1 MVKIGTHSGH
11 FHADESLAVFMLR
24 QLPEFAQ
31 AEVVRSRDLKVLD
44 ECDIV
49 VDVGAKFDPEAKRF
63 DHHQREFNETMKS
76 LGFLDFETKLS
87 SAGLVYAYY
96 GKAVIN
102 AITGLDKTSPK
113 MDIVYHKMYE
123 KFIEEYDGIDNGVNQ
138 YDGEPKYK
146 ISSLIGARVGSLNP
160 RWNDE
165 DKSEAR
171 ENSQFRKAMEM
182 IGAEFTG
189 ALNSLVKSWL
199 PAFDIVS
206 AAIDARTENGKLIMF
221 ESSGCPWK
229 EHLFNIESKREIVG
243 SIKYVVYRNKPTDWR
258 IQCVPVSPTSFS
270 NRLSLPEAWRG
281 VRDAKL
287 AEVCGVDG
295 ATFCHASGFIGG
307 CATKEGVLEMAKKA
321 LSQ

>member
-1 MVKIGTHSGH
+1 MG
-11 FHADESLAVFMLR
+11 
-24 QLPEFAQ
+24 
-31 AEVVRSRDLKVLD
+31 
-44 ECDIV
+44 
-49 VDVGAKFDPEAKRF
+49 
-63 DHHQREFNETMKS
+63 QREFNETMKS

-102 AITGLDKTSPK
+102 AITRLDKTSPK
-113 MDIVYHKMYE
+113 MDIVYHNM
-123 KFIEEYDGIDNGVNQ
+123 

-182 IGAEFTG
+182 VGAEFTG

-229 EHLFNIESKREIVG
+229 EHLFNIESKR
-243 SIKYVVYRNKPTDWR
+243 
-258 IQCVPVSPTSFS
+258 
-270 NRLSLPEAWRG
+270 
-281 VRDAKL
+281 
-287 AEVCGVDG
+287 
-295 ATFCHASGFIGG
+295 
-307 CATKEGVLEMAKKA
+307 
-321 LSQ
+321 